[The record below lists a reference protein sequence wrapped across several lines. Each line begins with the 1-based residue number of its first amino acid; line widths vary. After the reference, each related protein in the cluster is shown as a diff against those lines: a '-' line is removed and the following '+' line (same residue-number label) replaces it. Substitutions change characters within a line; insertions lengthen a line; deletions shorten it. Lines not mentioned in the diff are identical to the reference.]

1 MSIPLRDTFSRDSFL
16 SEANAF
22 GVKMLVLTVKRD
34 PSKKRNVASC
44 SYRKAGAESTFV
56 LRQEDEASVNPITTF

>member
-1 MSIPLRDTFSRDSFL
+1 
-16 SEANAF
+16 
-22 GVKMLVLTVKRD
+22 MLVLTVKRD